1 MSDWNGGYVADVA
14 YMDGFYP
21 QQSPARMVLAALL
34 GGVSAEL
41 PAPADEVCYLELG
54 CGTGI
59 GALVTAAA
67 NPTWNVIA
75 VDYNPAHVAAAIGI
89 ARAARIE
96 NVRFIEADL
105 ATLAASPLAAT
116 IPTADY
122 VTMHGVWSW
131 VGPAVRAGI
140 LRLLAAR
147 TRPGC
152 LVHVSYN
159 SLPGWQGGIGLQRL
173 IYEAGRRAS
182 SGRSDRR
189 AEAGAAVAR
198 ELKAVGAYHLLD
210 TELAREI
217 VDRTLTYPAAYL
229 THEYMNAHWSPA
241 FHADVAAAM
250 AEAKLDW
257 VASAEPL
264 ENFPALIL
272 TPEQREAMNRYDDPA
287 MQELIKDIC
296 AQRGIR
302 HDIYVRGARRLS
314 AERRDAEISR
324 LTLFP
329 SVHAKELVTT
339 MDFPAGKAEV
349 SDTLGRMLAAAL
361 EAPATVGEILARE
374 PVPGSA
380 AELAAM
386 LVGSAQCHVAP
397 QPDREQPEPA
407 HRLNRILGGRV
418 TSLVSGHTAALVSGK
433 LGTGLAAPPLVQFV
447 VARLLN
453 GEGEDDVET
462 WLSAMS
468 GDIIPEKLD
477 TVRKIIHAT
486 LEDKVPVLRR
496 LGIVPGQADVM
507 RELRAS
513 PAPNVG

>member
-1 MSDWNGGYVADVA
+1 MSEWNGGYVADVS

-41 PAPADEVCYLELG
+41 PAQGDEVCYLELG

-67 NPTWNVIA
+67 NPTWTVIA
-75 VDYNPAHVAAAIGI
+75 VDYNPAHIAAANAIG
-89 ARAARIE
+89 RAAGIE
-96 NVRFIEADL
+96 NVRFLEADL
-105 ATLAASPLAAT
+105 ATLAESPLGASIPAA
-116 IPTADY
+116 DF

-131 VGPAVRAGI
+131 VGPAVRAGVV
-140 LRLLAAR
+140 RLLSTR

-152 LVHVSYN
+152 LVHISYN

-173 IYEAGRRAS
+173 IFEAGKRAS

-189 AEAGAAVAR
+189 AEAGAALAR

-217 VDRTLTYPAAYL
+217 VDRTPTFPSAYL

-257 VASAEPL
+257 AASADPL
-264 ENFPALIL
+264 QNFPALIL
-272 TPEQREAMNRYDDPA
+272 TPEQRETMDRYDDPV

-302 HDIYVRGARRLS
+302 HDVYVRGSRRLT

-329 SVHAKELVTT
+329 TVHARELVTT
-339 MDFPAGKAEV
+339 MDLPAGKAEV
-349 SDTLGRMLAAAL
+349 SDALGRMMAVAL
-361 EAPATVGEILARE
+361 EAPATIGEILARGTGR
-374 PVPGSA
+374 GSA

-386 LVGSAQCHVAP
+386 LVGSAQCQVAP
-397 QPDREQPEPA
+397 KPEGEQPEPA

-418 TSLVSGHTAALVSGK
+418 TSLVSGQTSALASGT
-433 LGTGLAAPPLVQFV
+433 LGTGLAAPALLQFV

-507 RELRAS
+507 RERRAT